1 MSAFVAEWAAGT
13 DDGDDLE
20 YRWQLSATMDF
31 SGAILVDGAVGGAT
45 VSRPHSAQSTASL
58 LALESKQVE
67 RHGLPPRRRDGWT
80 NFDASGDSQYAHAR
94 RRHVSPRELLPTDF
108 ALIGTAPNPARD
120 IATLRVDLPRMADV
134 TVEVYD
140 IMGRCV
146 LATPSAT
153 LGSGSNRTIALGVSG
168 LASGTYLYRVHAR
181 MGDADGSAHR
191 AADDRTLI
199 YEVKLSPG
207 GRFSRRRPAFYLSP
221 TSLFGT
227 VTHAQTVDELSLGV
241 LS

>member
-1 MSAFVAEWAAGT
+1 M
-13 DDGDDLE
+13 E

-45 VSRPHSAQSTASL
+45 RFETTFGAVDGILAGAGVEAGGTATVYHRVV
-58 LALESKQVE
+58 AT
-67 RHGLPPRRRDGWT
+67 DGT
-80 NFDASGDSQYAHAR
+80 NFDASAPSAVTLTRGVVTSG
-94 RRHVSPRELLPTDF
+94 PGELLPTDF

-120 IATLRVDLPRMADV
+120 IATLRVDLPRTADV

-140 IMGRCV
+140 IMGRRV

-181 MGDADGSAHR
+181 MGDATEV
-191 AADDRTLI
+191 RTGQLM
-199 YEVKLSPG
+199 VA
-207 GRFSRRRPAFYLSP
+207 R
-221 TSLFGT
+221 
-227 VTHAQTVDELSLGV
+227 
-241 LS
+241 